1 MKRLKG
7 KTALVTG
14 AGQGIGRAIAVRLAQ
29 EGANI
34 VVNDLR
40 ESDNSK
46 ETMRQLAEIKGIK
59 AIFIQTDVSKVDQVQ
74 AMMQSAVKQ
83 MKGIDILVNNAG
95 IEIRAPFWEV
105 TEAHYDL
112 VMDVNLKGMFF
123 CTQAFT
129 QELMKA
135 KKGGVVVNNSSV
147 HEELPMPNFTA
158 YCASKGGMQMVMRN
172 LAVELAPLNIRINN
186 VAPGAIKTP
195 INAVMLSKPELV
207 QALQANISL
216 HRLGEPEDV
225 AALVAFLACD
235 ESKYVTGATYY
246 VDGGLTWNYSEQ

>member
-1 MKRLKG
+1 MRRLEG
-7 KTALVTG
+7 KTALITG

-34 VVNDLR
+34 VVNDLH

-46 ETMRQLAEIKGIK
+46 ETMRQLAETGCK

-74 AMMQSAVKQ
+74 AMIQNAVDQ
-83 MKGIDILVNNAG
+83 MGDLDILVNNAG
-95 IEIRAPFWEV
+95 IEIHAPFWEV

-123 CTQAFT
+123 TTQAFT
-129 QELMKA
+129 QHIMKTQ
-135 KKGGVVVNNSSV
+135 KKGVVVNNSSV
-147 HEELPMPNFTA
+147 HEELPMPNFAA

-172 LAVELAPLNIRINN
+172 LAVELAPLGMRINN

-195 INAVMLSKPELV
+195 INAAMLSKPELI
-207 QALQANISL
+207 QALQQNISL

-225 AALVAFLACD
+225 AAVVAFLACD
-235 ESKYVTGATYY
+235 DSKYVTGATYY